1 MKLSRIRAKGKKMPP
16 KVAKKLMAQ
25 ESKSQTMSRR
35 SSLKTKN
42 AKLAKSNV
50 VFTRHT
56 LEPLEDSHFGHSC

>member
-1 MKLSRIRAKGKKMPP
+1 
-16 KVAKKLMAQ
+16 VAKKLMAQ